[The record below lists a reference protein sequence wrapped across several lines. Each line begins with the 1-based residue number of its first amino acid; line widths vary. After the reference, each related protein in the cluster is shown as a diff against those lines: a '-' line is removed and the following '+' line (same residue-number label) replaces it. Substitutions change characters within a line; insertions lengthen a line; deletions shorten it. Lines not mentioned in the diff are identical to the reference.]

1 MVSGALAAGE
11 SGTSHQKGNRNM
23 SKREIG
29 QHRDAH
35 LELERLARLSGPILE
50 SAVQSLIA
58 IHAQFFNQ
66 SGPDLRH
73 RLTGQ
78 TIEEWVT
85 ERRKSNP
92 NDYADYEPVSGE
104 QIEHEIIEN
113 ACLRPQPATLAK
125 LFKAVGETRYH
136 EILKMWGTDPARM
149 LPGTR
154 PGYVKEK
161 SADKPEGPSARSN
174 PWSDKW
180 DRTPAEAEAE
190 KARLLRALG
199 TKACA
204 AMAAACGVSVLGA
217 PLRK

>member
-1 MVSGALAAGE
+1 
-11 SGTSHQKGNRNM
+11 M
-23 SKREIG
+23 STREIG

-35 LELERLARLSGPILE
+35 LEMERLARLSGPILE
-50 SAVQSLIA
+50 TAVQSLIK
-58 IHAQFFNQ
+58 IHAPFFNQ

-73 RLTGQ
+73 RLTGEM
-78 TIEEWVT
+78 IEDFVT
-85 ERRKSNP
+85 ARRKTNP

-104 QIEHEIIEN
+104 QIEFEIIEN

-125 LFKAVGETRYH
+125 LFKAVGENRYY
-136 EILKMWGTDPARM
+136 EILKQWGTDPAKM

-161 SADKPEGPSARSN
+161 KSGDKPDGPSARSN

-180 DRTPAEAEAE
+180 DGTPAGAEVE
-190 KARLLRALG
+190 KGRLLRALG
-199 TKACA
+199 TKACG

-217 PLRK
+217 PLRR